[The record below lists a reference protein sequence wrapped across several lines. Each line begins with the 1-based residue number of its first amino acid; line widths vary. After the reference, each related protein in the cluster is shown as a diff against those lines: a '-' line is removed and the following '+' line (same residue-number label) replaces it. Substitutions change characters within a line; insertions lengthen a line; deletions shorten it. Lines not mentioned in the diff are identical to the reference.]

1 MTIKFSRSIRSI
13 QADNLAPVL
22 VGIAFFT
29 LLMVGWTLWLFLAQI
44 PTYATSTAA
53 VYDQEGY
60 ILAQFPAPAL
70 TKIRRGQPAHFQLAT
85 IKSETKLIP
94 LVVSDV
100 DPVTGQVRLILQ
112 VDIDDIDNF
121 IGLQGGTAGQVKITI
136 QQDSPVLF
144 VLRAAGLWPDA

>member
-1 MTIKFSRSIRSI
+1 MTTKFSRSVRSI

-44 PTYATSTAA
+44 PTYATSVTA
-53 VYDQEGY
+53 VYTPEGY
-60 ILAQFPAPAL
+60 VIAQFPATTVAS
-70 TKIRRGQPAHFQLAT
+70 IRRGQPARFQLGT
-85 IKSETKLIP
+85 IKSDTQTIP
-94 LVVSDV
+94 LAVSDV

-112 VDIDDIDNF
+112 VDVDDIDDF
-121 IGLQGGTAGQVKITI
+121 IGLQGGTMGEVKVTVK
-136 QQDSPVLF
+136 QDSPVLF

>member
-1 MTIKFSRSIRSI
+1 MKIKFSRSVRSI

-53 VYDQEGY
+53 VYKQEGY
-60 ILAQFPAPAL
+60 IIAQFPAANL
-70 TKIRRGQPAHFQLAT
+70 DSTRRGQPARFQLAT
-85 IKSETKLIP
+85 IKSETKTIP

-100 DPVTGQVRLILQ
+100 DPANGQVRLILQ
-112 VDIDDIDNF
+112 VDIDDIDDF
-121 IGLQGGTAGQVKITI
+121 IGLQGGTMGEVKVTVK
-136 QQDSPVLF
+136 QDSPILF